1 MIRLKPGVTRAAA
14 NAEFQSLL
22 EQFAKQ
28 TPTHFPEHFRMAI
41 EGLND
46 HFVTDIGGT
55 LYLLLAAV
63 ALLLLIGCGNV
74 SIFLLARGTAPP
86 HELAVRAAIWA
97 GGSPLLRHVLTGTPM
112 LSLLRATTL

>member
-55 LYLLLAAV
+55 LYLLLAPV
-63 ALLLLIGCGNV
+63 AFFVLIGCGNV
-74 SIFLLARGTAPP
+74 SVLPLAPGRARRTAVG
-86 HELAVRAAIWA
+86 VRSAIGA
-97 GGSPLLRHVLTGTPM
+97 ERTTILQGLRPGS
-112 LSLLRATTL
+112 A